1 MRHETWVGIINI
13 IYLIYANFKMMI
25 KYDIIY
31 KNNIQ
36 DNHRAIFGD
45 LLKKQGKVKGDL
57 LKKADR
63 CKFIC
68 IASLDE
74 NPIAIGAVK
83 PKTTEDF
90 QKDKADLLNLEGSFE
105 WELGYLY
112 TDNKH
117 SGKGIASNITKLLL
131 DEFGEGNIM
140 ASTEITANP
149 IMVKILKKY
158 GFIHYGKP
166 WKSGIHD
173 NYLGLFLKFM

>member
-1 MRHETWVGIINI
+1 MT
-13 IYLIYANFKMMI
+13 F

-31 KNNIQ
+31 KNDIR
-36 DNHRAIFGD
+36 DNHRVVFGS
-45 LLKKQGKVKGDL
+45 LLKLQGKVKGDL

-68 IASLDE
+68 IVSLDE
-74 NPIAIGAVK
+74 NPIAIGGIK
-83 PKTTEDF
+83 PKTIQYF

-105 WELGYLY
+105 WEFGYLY
-112 TDNKH
+112 TDIKH
-117 SGKGIASNITKLLL
+117 SRKGIASNISKILLE
-131 DEFGEGNIM
+131 EFGKGNIM

-149 IMVKILKKY
+149 GMVKILEKY
-158 GFIHYGKP
+158 GFRHYGKP